1 MAATHGCQSWLCCT
15 EAMGD
20 ARQLAEVCRQL
31 SPLAVLEPAERDR
44 LRQLGAA
51 GHQRMLALP
60 EEQRYE
66 AIALALDGAR
76 LYRWL
81 QDTSP
86 EEPGWVAV
94 FEEQFCRY
102 GALWI
107 KDQGRS
113 DPHLAAQALPLIDRL
128 LQFHPEQHD
137 WIHVTRQQLEQA
149 AAPIPLGFFAPPPAP
164 APFPWPEPLHTYRL
178 SHRLVSNAVV
188 LPIGAIADGEWFSD
202 CLQYL
207 PAGWPE
213 APWMQQLAGYQLQ
226 RDGDSLS
233 LRPLPDP
240 EPEPLRLEGTWCV
253 LNDIVGHRNLGH
265 FFHDTLP
272 QLAAIRRLS
281 SELGPLTLLACRERF
296 ANLAHLRRLL
306 WPGEVRFRDDLPASF
321 SVERLVLQPVACN
334 GGSGFHPHHQR
345 TWTFAIEDYRDGV
358 DLLRRELHQP
368 TPPFALQDHWI
379 YFSRNLAAPTEV
391 PHGRDFSNHAELL
404 EQLSNHGVL
413 ILDPGFHDI
422 RALHGL
428 ISRARGCVGIHGAGL
443 ANALLA
449 PEGTPVIEIRPHGGA
464 WLMLELAGR
473 SAGLDWQVVDC
484 AADPAVPGRSV
495 LPIQDL
501 LERLR

>member
-1 MAATHGCQSWLCCT
+1 
-15 EAMGD
+15 MGD
-20 ARQLAEVCRQL
+20 ARQLAEACRQL
-31 SPLAVLEPAERDR
+31 SLPTPDGHQVALDPAERDR
-44 LRQLGAA
+44 LRQLGVAC
-51 GHQRMLALP
+51 HQHMLALP

-81 QDTSP
+81 QATSP
-86 EEPGWVAV
+86 EEPDWVAV
-94 FEEQFCRY
+94 IEEQFCRY

-113 DPHLAAQALPLIDRL
+113 DPHLALRALTLIDRL
-128 LQFHPEQHD
+128 LQFHPTQDD
-137 WIHVTRQQLEQA
+137 WISATRQQLEKA
-149 AAPIPLGFFAPPPAP
+149 AAPIPLGFFSPPPVP

-178 SHRLVSNAVV
+178 SHRLASNAIV
-188 LPIGAIADGEWFSD
+188 LPIGVIADGEWFSD

-213 APWMQQLAGYQLQ
+213 APWMQQLAGYQLE
-226 RDGDSLS
+226 RDGDSVS
-233 LRPLPDP
+233 LHPLPDQ
-240 EPEPLRLEGTWCV
+240 EPSQLRLDGTWCV

-272 QLAAIRRLS
+272 QLAALRRLS
-281 SELGPLTLLACRERF
+281 IELGELKVLACRERY

-306 WPGEVRFRDDLPASF
+306 WPGEVQFRDALPASF

-379 YFSRNLAAPTEV
+379 YFSRDLAAPTEV

-413 ILDPGFHDI
+413 ILDPGHHDI

-428 ISRARGCVGIHGAGL
+428 ISRARGFVGIHGAGL

-473 SAGLDWQVVDC
+473 SAGLDWQVLDC
-484 AADPAVPGRSV
+484 PADPVVPGRSV
-495 LPIQDL
+495 LPIQAL
-501 LERLR
+501 LDRLQ